1 MSTFGLNAAYINDLY
16 YEYLRNPGS
25 FDPTWQAFFAKYDPT
40 SDEIPADLVAPTAST
55 PMASAPAASAPAAS
69 GTAGTQQ
76 APAGTPPSNGAPGP
90 NGQVAAP
97 PPAASSPA
105 ATAQPAAQTT
115 PESKPAGPRAA
126 VPVPEGARELRS
138 VSLKIAQN
146 MAMSLTV
153 PTATSFREIPV
164 KLLEENRTLV
174 NGYLKAV
181 DEGKLSFTHII
192 GWAIVRAI
200 ARFPSL
206 NNSFL
211 ETDGKSYLVERGDVN
226 FGLAIDLERPDGG
239 RSLVVPSI
247 KGANRMT
254 FRQFFETYEDLVYKA
269 RTGKLGPDDFSGT
282 TITLTNPGTIGTI
295 ASVPRLMM
303 GQGTIIA
310 TGAINYPAAYQAMD
324 AETLSELGISKVM
337 EITSTYDHRIIQG
350 AESGLFLQKVHELLT
365 GGDGFYDEIF
375 RSLRIPYRPLALQR
389 DRNPALFGADRT
401 EYIQKQ
407 QAVMRMITS
416 YRVRGHL
423 QAHLDPLG
431 TEPIYHEELD
441 PATYGLTIW
450 DFDRTFM
457 TGGVAGLEKANLR
470 TILSILRDTYTQR
483 IGVEYMHI
491 QDREQKFWLRDR
503 MESTRNQ
510 PKLSKDQKRRVLRK
524 LSEAEIFEKFLQTK
538 YTGHKRFSLEG
549 SETMIPMLDEL
560 VSGAARGG
568 AREIFIG
575 MAHRGRLNVLA
586 NVLGKSA
593 HKIFAE
599 FEDIRLDPNSVQGS
613 GDVKYHLGERATVT
627 ADNDVRLNIW
637 LAPNPSHLE
646 AVDPVVEGMARARQ
660 DRSGENKLDEFIP
673 VLIHGDAAF
682 AGQGVVAETFNM
694 SQLDGYHTGGT
705 IHLVV
710 NNQIGF
716 TASPLDTKSGIY
728 ATDVAK
734 IVQAPIFHVNGDDP
748 EAAVHVMALAL
759 EYRQRFHRDV
769 VVDLFCFRRHGH
781 NETVEPSFT
790 NPLLYRRI
798 KEHPPIH
805 VVYTQRLVRNGTLS
819 NEEAEAM
826 EQELR
831 GRLESLLAST
841 KAVPA
846 PAPSGD
852 PLADQA
858 VNPLDMARTPQ
869 TGAPEFMI
877 EHVVGVLS
885 TVPTEVD
892 VHPKLAR
899 QIEARAKQIVDDR
912 IDWALAELLAFGTLC
927 LEGHPVRLS
936 GQDSKRGTFSHR
948 HSVIRDQ
955 QSGAS
960 FVQLNHLSE
969 TQAKFHVFDSP
980 LSEYAVLGFEYGY
993 SVVDPGALVLWEA
1006 QFGDFV
1012 NGAQIVID
1020 QFISSG
1026 EDKWGQQSSVA
1037 MLLPHGFEGQGPE
1050 HSSARLERFMT
1061 LCAEDNMVVAYPST
1075 AAQYFHLLRMQA
1087 KREPRKPL
1095 VVLTPKSLLRDPL
1108 VASPLA
1114 DLTGGTF
1121 RRVIGEVDPIEPA
1134 GVRRIVLCTG
1144 KMYFDLLKARR
1155 KGGAGDVALVRVENL
1170 YPFPEQEV
1178 REQFALYRNATDVL
1192 WVQEEPKNMGAWP
1205 TIAHWIIEV
1214 LGPGQRLSF
1223 LGRPASGSPAAGSGR
1238 THKTEQEEVIRRAL
1252 GLPEVVVETS
1262 AGKLPES

>member
-1 MSTFGLNAAYINDLY
+1 MSTFGLNSAYINDLY
-16 YEYLRNPGS
+16 YEYLKNPGT
-25 FDPTWQAFFAKYDPT
+25 FDPTWQAFFAQYDPA
-40 SDEIPADLVAPTAST
+40 SEDVPDELIASV
-55 PMASAPAASAPAAS
+55 APAAPARQPEPAPAATQPPPTN
-69 GTAGTQQ
+69 GT
-76 APAGTPPSNGAPGP
+76 
-90 NGQVAAP
+90 NGQTTQPAPRTEPAPQPAPEAAP
-97 PPAASSPA
+97 SAKKSA
-105 ATAQPAAQTT
+105 
-115 PESKPAGPRAA
+115 
-126 VPVPEGARELRS
+126 PVPEGARELRS
-138 VSLKIAQN
+138 VALRIAQN
-146 MAMSLTV
+146 MELSLTV

-164 KLLEENRTLV
+164 KLLEENRTLI

-192 GWAIVRAI
+192 GWALVRA
-200 ARFPSL
+200 AQQFPSL
-206 NNSFL
+206 NNGYFAS
-211 ETDGKSYLVERGDVN
+211 DGKAYLVERADVN
-226 FGLAIDLERPDGG
+226 LGLAIDLARPDGG

-247 KGANRMT
+247 KGANRMD
-254 FRQFFETYEDLVYKA
+254 FRQFFETYEDLVQKA
-269 RTGKLGPDDFSGT
+269 RGGKLGPDDFMGT

-337 EITSTYDHRIIQG
+337 EMTSTYDHRIIQG
-350 AESGLFLQKVHELLT
+350 AESGMFLQKVHEYLT
-365 GGDGFYDEIF
+365 GGDGFYDDIF
-375 RSLRIPYRPLALQR
+375 RSLRIPYRPLAWQR
-389 DRNPALFGADRT
+389 DRNPALFGNDRT

-431 TEPIYHEELD
+431 REPIYHEELD
-441 PATYGLTIW
+441 PAQYGLTIW

-457 TGGVAGLEKANLR
+457 TGGVAGLDKANLR
-470 TILSILRDTYTQR
+470 TILQILRDTYTQR

-491 QDREQKFWLRDR
+491 QDRDQKTWLREQ
-503 MESTRNQ
+503 MESSRNQ
-510 PKLSKDQKRRVLRK
+510 PKLSKDQKRRVLLK

-560 VSGAARGG
+560 VSGAARTG
-568 AREIFIG
+568 AKEVFFG

-586 NVLGKSA
+586 NILGKSA
-593 HKIFAE
+593 QKIFAE

-627 ADNDVRLNIW
+627 VDGTTRLNIW

-646 AVDPVVEGMARARQ
+646 AVDPIVEGMTRARQ
-660 DRSGENKLDEFIP
+660 DRSGENRLDEFVP

-694 SQLDGYHTGGT
+694 SQLAGYHTGGT

-716 TASPLDTKSGIY
+716 TASPADTKSGVY

-734 IVQAPIFHVNGDDP
+734 SVQAPIFHVNGDDP
-748 EAAVHVMALAL
+748 EAAVYVMRLAL

-769 VVDLFCFRRHGH
+769 VVDLICYRRHGH
-781 NETVEPSFT
+781 NETDEPGFT

-819 NEEAEAM
+819 TEEAEAM

-831 GRLESLLAST
+831 GRLEMLLAAT
-841 KAVPA
+841 KAVEA
-846 PAPSGD
+846 PRATGD
-852 PLADQA
+852 PLADQQ
-858 VNPLDMARTPQ
+858 VNPLDPARVPQ
-869 TGAPEFMI
+869 TGAPEFML
-877 EHVVGVLS
+877 EHVINVLS
-885 TVPTEVD
+885 TVPSDVD

-899 QIEARAKQIVDDR
+899 QIEARRKAVEEGK
-912 IDWALAELLAFGTLC
+912 IDWALAESFAIGTLL

-936 GQDSKRGTFSHR
+936 GQDSKRGTFSQR
-948 HSVIRDQ
+948 HAVVRDQ
-955 QSGAS
+955 QTGADH
-960 FVQLNHLSE
+960 VQLNHLSE
-969 TQAKFHVFDSP
+969 TQATFHVFDSP

-1012 NGAQIVID
+1012 NGAQIIID

-1037 MLLPHGFEGQGPE
+1037 LLLPHGFEGQGPE
-1050 HSSARLERFMT
+1050 HSSARLERFLT
-1061 LCAEDNMVVAYPST
+1061 LCAEDNMVVVYPST
-1075 AAQYFHLLRMQA
+1075 AAQYFHLLRTQA

-1095 VVLTPKSLLRDPL
+1095 VVMTPKSLLRDPL
-1108 VASPLA
+1108 VASSVA
-1114 DLTGGTF
+1114 ELTTGVF
-1121 RRVIGEVDPIEPA
+1121 RRVIGETDQIDPLR
-1134 GVRRIVLCTG
+1134 VKRVVLCTG
-1144 KMYFDLLKARR
+1144 KTYYDMLKTRR
-1155 KGGAGDVALVRVENL
+1155 KSGVDDVAIVRIEQL
-1170 YPFPEQEV
+1170 YPFPAREV
-1178 REQFALYRNATDVL
+1178 REILATYRNANDVL

-1205 TIAHWIIEV
+1205 AISHWIMEV
-1214 LGPGQRLSF
+1214 LGTGQRLAF

-1238 THKTEQEEVIRRAL
+1238 THKTEQEEIVRRAL
-1252 GLPEVVVETS
+1252 GMPDAPVELNKPPTG
-1262 AGKLPES
+1262 AALPES